1 MKHMKRIAIC
11 GAAALTALFAAACSS
26 KSNEPTPAG
35 ERVITF
41 KTDIGAFTRAP
52 QLDADGSGSFTPG
65 DSFTLLTGSGS
76 ASRTLEY
83 TLGTTTLRWSDLDFA
98 AEGAT
103 VDFAACYPT
112 RTLDGGRFDFTVRQ
126 DASGD
131 LLMASARG
139 VKVGSELPVAL
150 HFRHAMHRLVVK
162 YTVEDAS
169 VDASA
174 IETSCTARNSCT
186 VDLAANS
193 LECGSTEE
201 SFSARGGQ
209 VTLLLVPQAADGVA
223 LDIRAGSLSK
233 QCTLSQLDACPAML
247 EGGKEL
253 TVNLTIRDGA
263 ILFDGLTIEGWGSQ
277 GTIEDEIS
285 L

>member
-65 DSFTLLTGSGS
+65 DSFTLLAGSGS

-131 LLMASARG
+131 LLMA
-139 VKVGSELPVAL
+139 
-150 HFRHAMHRLVVK
+150 
-162 YTVEDAS
+162 
-169 VDASA
+169 
-174 IETSCTARNSCT
+174 
-186 VDLAANS
+186 
-193 LECGSTEE
+193 
-201 SFSARGGQ
+201 SARGGQ

-285 L
+285 F

>member
-65 DSFTLLTGSGS
+65 DSFTLLAGSGS

-223 LDIRAGSLSK
+223 LDIRAAASRSSAPSRSSTPAPQCSK
-233 QCTLSQLDACPAML
+233 
-247 EGGKEL
+247 
-253 TVNLTIRDGA
+253 GA
-263 ILFDGLTIEGWGSQ
+263 RS
-277 GTIEDEIS
+277 
-285 L
+285 

>member
-1 MKHMKRIAIC
+1 
-11 GAAALTALFAAACSS
+11 
-26 KSNEPTPAG
+26 
-35 ERVITF
+35 
-41 KTDIGAFTRAP
+41 
-52 QLDADGSGSFTPG
+52 
-65 DSFTLLTGSGS
+65 
-76 ASRTLEY
+76 
-83 TLGTTTLRWSDLDFA
+83 
-98 AEGAT
+98 
-103 VDFAACYPT
+103 
-112 RTLDGGRFDFTVRQ
+112 
-126 DASGD
+126 
-131 LLMASARG
+131 MASARG

-253 TVNLTIRDGA
+253 TVNLTIRDGV
-263 ILFDGLTIEGWGSQ
+263 ILFDGLTIEGCGSQ